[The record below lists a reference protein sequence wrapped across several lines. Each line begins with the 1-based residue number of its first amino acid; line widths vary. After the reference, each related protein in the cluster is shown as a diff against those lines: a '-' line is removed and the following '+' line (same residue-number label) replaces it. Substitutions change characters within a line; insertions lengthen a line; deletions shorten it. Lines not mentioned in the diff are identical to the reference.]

1 MSWKKTLPYFA
12 WQSIRYA
19 QSWKHFF
26 QIWSYQK
33 RWSESFRA
41 GKNSVSD
48 ELPWLNFYA
57 LEFLK
62 NNIRP
67 EFKVFEYGGGG
78 STLFFCK
85 NAAEVIT
92 VEDNEEWFNIL
103 TQTIETKGYKNW
115 KGYLV
120 KPELYKGGKSRSPEN
135 PEDFMSGAKELKH
148 LSFEKYAHTIDE
160 FPDAYFDLILVDGRA
175 RPSCIQLALP
185 HLKAGGFLIVDN
197 TERPYYLAYFHDAL
211 AVGFDLQMEKYFP
224 VAYTPD
230 FSKASVFRKIKI

>member
-19 QSWKHFF
+19 QSWKHFL

-41 GKNSVSD
+41 GKNSISD

-103 TQTIETKGYKNW
+103 TRTIKAKGYTNW
-115 KGYLV
+115 KGHLV
-120 KPELYKGGKSRSPEN
+120 KPELYKGGKSRLPEN
-135 PEDFMSGAKELKH
+135 PGDYMSGAKELKH
-148 LSFEKYAHTIDE
+148 LSFEKYAHAIDE
-160 FPDAYFDLILVDGRA
+160 CPDAYFDLILVDGRA

-185 HLKAGGFLIVDN
+185 HLKAGGGLIIDN
-197 TERPYYLAYFHDAL
+197 TERPYYLAYFHHAFATGL
-211 AVGFDLQMEKYFP
+211 MVEMEKYFP

-230 FSKASVFRKIKI
+230 FSKTSVFIK